1 MGLDDKCKTFFQLM
15 VIVFNGNK
23 NFSFYS
29 SMFVIE
35 TVFISE
41 QITEYRLEA
50 LLEIS
55 YIFSTKSNVFSY
67 MILQLRLGK
76 VWKIS

>member
-1 MGLDDKCKTFFQLM
+1 M

-55 YIFSTKSNVFSY
+55 YKFSTKSNVFS
-67 MILQLRLGK
+67 
-76 VWKIS
+76 

>member
-1 MGLDDKCKTFFQLM
+1 
-15 VIVFNGNK
+15 
-23 NFSFYS
+23 
-29 SMFVIE
+29 MFVIE

-55 YIFSTKSNVFSY
+55 YKFSTKSNVFSY

-76 VWKIS
+76 V